1 MFPNYAM
8 ATSNQ
13 FSRSENAPARV
24 KDALATS
31 SLFVRVVFIG
41 AMCLAMNAPASAQT
55 APDSLVGL
63 LVDLNR
69 RINIFVGL
77 PAPTDTAGVASFGN
91 IIALEQSTMP
101 LGTSTGAFNF
111 IFDPQLGTFT
121 QSTAS
126 FGPAF
131 SSRSLTT
138 GRNHFS
144 AGFNYLNVSYDSYAG
159 MNLKKGE
166 LSFVRN
172 VQGPPQGPRDSNV
185 TLDLSSNT
193 VVAFGNFGVTDNLDV
208 GIVVPWVSVNMGGQV
223 GLFDAAGI
231 DLTGGSLR
239 IPQAT
244 STGIGDVSIVGKYRV
259 LRQAEGGIAAMLQVH
274 LPSGDPNNFRGV
286 GVTRTMIAGVW
297 SMGGRVSPHLNL
309 GYEFWSDA
317 IADTEVKDQVMYA
330 MGAEVQVTPKVTAVL
345 DLIGRRLLGA
355 GGNYYASDM
364 TGPFPSEV
372 LSSTGAAL
380 NIVSLAPGIKWNAAG
395 NGLLTANVLVSLADD
410 GLRANF
416 IPVIGMDWTF

>member
-1 MFPNYAM
+1 
-8 ATSNQ
+8 
-13 FSRSENAPARV
+13 
-24 KDALATS
+24 
-31 SLFVRVVFIG
+31 
-41 AMCLAMNAPASAQT
+41 MCLAMNTRAYAQT
-55 APDSLVGL
+55 APTDSLIGL

-77 PAPTDTAGVASFGN
+77 PPPNDTAGVASFGN

-172 VQGPPQGPRDSNV
+172 VQGPPQVPRDSKV

-208 GIVVPWVSVNMGGQV
+208 GIVVPWISVNMGGQV

-274 LPSGDPNNFRGV
+274 LPSGDPDNFGESGSHER
-286 GVTRTMIAGVW
+286 
-297 SMGGRVSPHLNL
+297 
-309 GYEFWSDA
+309 
-317 IADTEVKDQVMYA
+317 
-330 MGAEVQVTPKVTAVL
+330 
-345 DLIGRRLLGA
+345 
-355 GGNYYASDM
+355 
-364 TGPFPSEV
+364 
-372 LSSTGAAL
+372 
-380 NIVSLAPGIKWNAAG
+380 
-395 NGLLTANVLVSLADD
+395 
-410 GLRANF
+410 
-416 IPVIGMDWTF
+416 